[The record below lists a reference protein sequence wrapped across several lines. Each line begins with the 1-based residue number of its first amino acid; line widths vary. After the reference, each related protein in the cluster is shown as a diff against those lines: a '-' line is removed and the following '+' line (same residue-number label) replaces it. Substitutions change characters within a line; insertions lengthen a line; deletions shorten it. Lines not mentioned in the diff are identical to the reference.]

1 MLFISFRVG
10 DGEDKAAWLDA
21 ELNTIFGKNGVFRS
35 SRSISLGH
43 DYQPIMWGAVE
54 DCAAM
59 IVVIGDKWLT
69 EFRERLFD
77 PDGVVRREIAT
88 ALAAGKPVIPVLGH
102 GGRMHAAHELPEDL
116 AELADRQY
124 IRLTY
129 RDPHMLPGL
138 VDRLID
144 AVPELAVGV
153 RDGIEDLATW
163 TRERSVFAGPE
174 LPADL
179 VLLGRET
186 ATEQLRSW
194 LTGPPGN
201 LVVQGQT
208 LDEVAAFAA
217 AVLEQH
223 DPHHR
228 AMLLTS
234 KAGWEH
240 AARIPPQLAAVVM
253 SDSVPVRQTQN
264 TRHVI
269 IARDGFEGRAEGLV
283 LPRIPRDQA
292 RDAFL
297 AQGMPLHKAD
307 EYAGLVRRSLRA
319 VTRRLH
325 PNEPR
330 PAWTQSPSSAVAAP
344 LVLVSRWSATNE
356 ADHAVIA
363 RITGHDYAEVDRFAT
378 SSAVSPDPFV
388 HRSGSRWQLADP
400 YDGWSQLMTLASAT
414 DMSRFSNAAVEV
426 LSEVDPVL
434 SLPDP
439 EVMSAGIN
447 GIARNWSNDLREGLA
462 HGLARLGDAGTA
474 RVAGDEAQNH
484 AARVVV
490 QLLRKAND
498 DRTGLLWRSLSDV
511 LPLLAEACPQVFVDA
526 VDRALRGNSPVLGA
540 VFEDAGNR
548 TLFRHSAHTGLLWA
562 LETLTWNPEHSTRA
576 ILLMARL
583 AEIDPGGRLSNR
595 PAQSLLNALTHQ
607 PVSPVPLDRRP
618 ALINQVRARY
628 AAVGWQLLLDL
639 TEANHF
645 LMYPVRPKVRIDW
658 TGAEQPSSETTE
670 GYRDAVFDAV
680 LADLLAVPRRWA
692 EFLPRITWLPSVCRD
707 RLLVALEAVDTE
719 ALGVDGAREL
729 WEEGSELVRH
739 ELATVD
745 GPRHLSPE
753 HTDRLSAFLDRIEPE
768 ADSTRHAWLFSWH
781 PDLPGI
787 DPLDHERHDSA
798 VEELRR
804 EVVTE
809 ELSRSGVDGLVRLAA
824 VSNRGDLVGWTLA
837 EVAGDAVR
845 DEVLA
850 AVGRPFVSGWI
861 RRRARDGGHDWV
873 AQAAAA
879 VPEDPTART
888 AFLLAL
894 PVGSA
899 MEQIAAESTETR
911 DRFWLSAPAFPFPE
925 ERTEEYLAEI
935 LARDR
940 PETVINAL
948 ALALHPSSGNWRPSA
963 DLIEAAFDSLVKHP
977 GRVSS
982 RIDYE
987 AGKLLAYL
995 HATGHDLHVVARWEI
1010 ALAALFHDR
1019 PPSALLELIA
1029 ADPRAFVELHQFRY
1043 LPTGKLNP
1051 RAMAFFMTGERL
1063 RCIPGQTEDRVDRE
1077 FLLGW
1082 VRQAREAL
1090 AEADLLSSGDKSIGS
1105 LISAGPNGQDGAWPI
1120 EAVRDVLELD
1130 DAHELRDGFAIGLA
1144 NNNGFSTRN
1153 LYEGGRQEREE
1164 AARYT
1169 AWADQVESSWPYT
1182 AQVLRGHADSLLAWG
1197 RYWDKRAEDDQ
1208 DE

>member
-43 DYQPIMWGAVE
+43 DYEPIMWGAVE
-54 DCAAM
+54 NCSAM

-69 EFRERLFD
+69 EFGPRLFE
-77 PDGVVRREIAT
+77 PDDVVRREVAT
-88 ALAAGKPVIPVLGH
+88 ALSAGKPVIPVLGH
-102 GGRMHAAHELPEDL
+102 GGRMHRAHELPEDL
-116 AELADRQY
+116 AELANHQY

-144 AVPELAVGV
+144 SVPELAIGV
-153 RDGIEDLATW
+153 REGIKDLATW

-174 LPADL
+174 MPPDL
-179 VLLGRET
+179 VLHGRET
-186 ATEQLRSW
+186 ASEQLQSW
-194 LTGPPGN
+194 LAGPPGN

-208 LDEVAAFAA
+208 VDEVAAFAA
-217 AVLEQH
+217 AVLERH

-228 AMLLTS
+228 AMLLS
-234 KAGWEH
+234 SEAGWGH
-240 AARIPPQLAAVVM
+240 ALRIPPSFPAVVV

-283 LPRIPRDQA
+283 LPRVPREQA

-297 AQGMPLHKAD
+297 AQGLPLHRAD

-330 PAWTQSPSSAVAAP
+330 PAWTQAPASAIAAP
-344 LVLVSRWSATNE
+344 LVLVSRWSATSE
-356 ADHAVIA
+356 ADHAAIA
-363 RITGHDYAEVDRFAT
+363 RIAGHDYAEVDRFVT
-378 SSAVSPDPFV
+378 SSAASGDPLV

-400 YDGWSQLMTLASAT
+400 YDGWSQLMSLVSAT
-414 DMSRFSNAAVEV
+414 DMSRFCDTAIEV

-439 EVMSAGIN
+439 EVMSAGIK
-447 GIARNWSNDLREGLA
+447 GIARNWSSDLREGLA

-474 RVAGDEAQNH
+474 KVAGDEAQNH

-498 DRTGLLWRSLSDV
+498 DRTGLLWRSLNDV
-511 LPLLAEACPQVFVDA
+511 LPLLAEACPQVFVEA
-526 VDRALRGNSPVLGA
+526 VDRALRGDSPVLRA
-540 VFEDAGNR
+540 VFEDAGER

-562 LETLTWNPEHSTRA
+562 LETLTWSPEHSTRA
-576 ILLMARL
+576 VLLMARL
-583 AEIDPGGRLSNR
+583 AEVDPGGRLSNR
-595 PAQSLLNALTHQ
+595 PAQSLVDALTHR
-607 PVSPVPLDRRP
+607 PVSPIPLDRRP
-618 ALINQVRARY
+618 ALINQVRARH
-628 AAVGWQLLLDL
+628 AAVGWQLLMDL
-639 TEANHF
+639 TEPNHF
-645 LMYPVRPKVRIDW
+645 LMYPARPKVRIDW
-658 TGAEQPSSETTE
+658 IGGEQTSSEMVE
-670 GYRDAVFDAV
+670 AYRDDVFSAAM
-680 LADLLAVPRRWA
+680 ADLLAAPRRWA
-692 EFLPRITWLPSVCRD
+692 EFLPRITWLPPVCRD
-707 RLLVALEAVDTE
+707 RLLTALEAVDTE

-729 WEEGSELVRH
+729 WKEGNELVRH
-739 ELATVD
+739 ELATED
-745 GPRHLSPE
+745 GPRHLSPG
-753 HTDRLSAFLDRIEPE
+753 HTDRLSSFLDRIESE
-768 ADSTRHAWLFSWH
+768 ADSTRHAWLFGWH

-787 DPLDHERHDSA
+787 DPTDHERHRTA

-809 ELSRSGVDGLVRLAA
+809 ELARHGIDGLARLAA
-824 VSNRGDLVGWTLA
+824 VSQRGDLVGWTLA
-837 EVAGDAVR
+837 QVEGDAVR
-845 DEVLA
+845 DEVF
-850 AVGRPFVSGWI
+850 AVLGDPFTSGWI
-861 RRRARDGGHDWV
+861 RCRARDGGHDWV
-873 AQAAAA
+873 AEAAAA
-879 VPEDPTART
+879 VPADPAART

-894 PVGSA
+894 PVESA
-899 MEQIAAESTETR
+899 MEQIAAEGAETR
-911 DRFWLSAPAFPFPE
+911 DRFWLSTPAFPFPE
-925 ERTEEYLAEI
+925 ERAEEYLAEI
-935 LARDR
+935 LGRDR
-940 PETVINAL
+940 PEAVIDAL
-948 ALALHPSSGNWRPSA
+948 ALALHENSGAWRPST
-963 DLIEAAFDSLVKHP
+963 DLIEAAFDSLLKLP
-977 GRVSS
+977 RRVNS

-987 AGKLLAYL
+987 VGKLLTYL
-995 HATGHDLHVVARWEI
+995 HVGGHDLPAVAKWEI
-1010 ALAALFHDR
+1010 SFSGLFHDR
-1019 PPSALLELIA
+1019 RPSALLELIA

-1051 RAMAFFMTGERL
+1051 RAMAFFMTGEGL
-1063 RCIPGQTEDRVDRE
+1063 RCVPGQTGDLIDGER
-1077 FLLGW
+1077 LLGW

-1090 AEADLLSSGDKSIGS
+1090 AEADLLSSGDRSIGS
-1105 LISAGPNGQDGAWPI
+1105 LISAGPKGEDGAWPA
-1120 EAVRDVLELD
+1120 EAVRDILELE
-1130 DAHELRDGFAIGLA
+1130 DAYDLRDGFGIGLA
-1144 NNNGFSTRN
+1144 NNNGFSTRS
-1153 LYEGGRQEREE
+1153 LYEGGRREREE
-1164 AARYT
+1164 AAQYA

-1182 AQVLRGHADSLLAWG
+1182 AQVLRDHAGSLLAQG